1 MIKHGIQLLPV
12 KCSDEDT
19 AHVTVE
25 VAIDAD
31 RPDSEMSAILLRT
44 RPSKYLNDVKVAS
57 IDGEEEESYL
67 SYHFGEKC
75 GEMTVNLPSG
85 SSVAAR
91 MVQLEKT
98 SRTMEDGRDIMKGE
112 LEYNKRR
119 ACNQWLYMALDPFT
133 CQLSN
138 MVATQSQE
146 IAVGA
151 GRRGFQRG

>member
-1 MIKHGIQLLPV
+1 
-12 KCSDEDT
+12 
-19 AHVTVE
+19 
-25 VAIDAD
+25 
-31 RPDSEMSAILLRT
+31 
-44 RPSKYLNDVKVAS
+44 
-57 IDGEEEESYL
+57 
-67 SYHFGEKC
+67 
-75 GEMTVNLPSG
+75 
-85 SSVAAR
+85 
-91 MVQLEKT
+91 
-98 SRTMEDGRDIMKGE
+98 MEDGRDIMKGE